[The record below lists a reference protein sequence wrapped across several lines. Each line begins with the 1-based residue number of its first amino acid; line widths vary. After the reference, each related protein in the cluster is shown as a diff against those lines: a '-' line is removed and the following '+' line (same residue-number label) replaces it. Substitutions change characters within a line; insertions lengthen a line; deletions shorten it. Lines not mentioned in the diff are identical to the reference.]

1 MKVTIHEVGPRDG
14 LQNESTVLS
23 TEAKLAFV
31 DRLVASGLTDI
42 EVTSFVRPRWVPQLA
57 DALEVVRRLP
67 DAPDVTWWALVPNR
81 VGMERALEAGIGAV
95 ATFMSSSE
103 THNKK
108 NINRTIRESLAAQKE
123 VIQTSV
129 AEGLRVRSYLST
141 VFGCP
146 YEGHVDPDRVL
157 ALTQA
162 LLEAGAERV
171 SLGDTTGMANPAQVR
186 EVLGML
192 ATAGVSMEKIAL
204 HMHDTRGAALAN
216 VLAGLD
222 CGVRVFDSSV
232 AGLGGCPYA
241 PGASGNLATEDLI
254 HVLQAMGWDTAATL
268 EGVSKAGVFAAEMLG
283 KELPGRYHRYYLG
296 ACGNQ
301 KAQTAS

>member
-14 LQNESTVLS
+14 LQNESQILT
-23 TEAKLAFV
+23 TDTKLAFIES
-31 DRLVASGLTDI
+31 LVAGGLTDI

-57 DALEVVRRLP
+57 DAVELVKRLP
-67 DAPDVTWWALVPNR
+67 DAPGVTWWALVPNR
-81 VGMERALEAGIGAV
+81 IGMERALEAGIPAV

-108 NINRTIRESLAAQKE
+108 NINRTIRESLAVQRE
-123 VIQTSV
+123 VIATSV
-129 AEGLRVRSYLST
+129 AEGLRVRAYLST

-146 YEGHVDPDRVL
+146 YEGDVNPERVL
-157 ALTQA
+157 ELCLE
-162 LLEAGAERV
+162 LLSAGAERI
-171 SLGDTTGMANPAQVR
+171 SLGDTTGMANPMQVR
-186 EVLGML
+186 HVLKTLQEGGISL
-192 ATAGVSMEKIAL
+192 EQVAL

-222 CGVRVFDSSV
+222 CGVRVFDASV

-241 PGASGNLATEDLI
+241 PGASGNMATEDLV
-254 HVLQAMGWDTAATL
+254 HVLDAMGWQTDADL
-268 EGVSKAGVFAAEMLG
+268 EGVSRAGVYASRMLN

-296 ACGNQ
+296 SCGE
-301 KAQTAS
+301 QTLQNVG

>member
-1 MKVTIHEVGPRDG
+1 MAASAPARSPL
-14 LQNESTVLS
+14 LQ
-23 TEAKLAFV
+23 
-31 DRLVASGLTDI
+31 
-42 EVTSFVRPRWVPQLA
+42 
-57 DALEVVRRLP
+57 RLP
-67 DAPDVTWWALVPNR
+67 EAPGVTWWALVPNR

-108 NINRTIRESLAAQKE
+108 NINRTIRESLGAQRE

-129 AEGLRVRSYLST
+129 AEGLRVRAYLST

-146 YEGHVDPDRVL
+146 YEGEVQPERVL
-157 ALTQA
+157 ELTQE
-162 LLEAGAERV
+162 LLEAGAERI

-186 EVLGML
+186 VLLGL
-192 ATAGVSMEKIAL
+192 FEEAGISMDRLAL

-222 CGVRVFDSSV
+222 CGVRVFDASV

-241 PGASGNLATEDLI
+241 PGASGNLATEDLV
-254 HVLQAMGWDTAATL
+254 HVLQAMGCDTAASL
-268 EGVSKAGVFAAEMLG
+268 EGVSRAGVFAAEMLG

-296 ACGNQ
+296 SCNKQ
-301 KAQTAS
+301 NAQTAS

>member
-14 LQNESTVLS
+14 LQNESQILT
-23 TEAKLAFV
+23 TDTKLAFIES
-31 DRLVASGLTDI
+31 LVAGGLTDI

-57 DALEVVRRLP
+57 DAVELVKRLP
-67 DAPDVTWWALVPNR
+67 DAPGVTWWALVPNR
-81 VGMERALEAGIGAV
+81 IGMERALEAGIPAV

-108 NINRTIRESLAAQKE
+108 NINRTIRESLAVQRE
-123 VIQTSV
+123 VIATSV
-129 AEGLRVRSYLST
+129 AEGLRVRAYLST

-146 YEGHVDPDRVL
+146 YEGDVNPERVL
-157 ALTQA
+157 ELCLE
-162 LLEAGAERV
+162 LLSAGAERI
-171 SLGDTTGMANPAQVR
+171 SLGDTTGMANPMQVR
-186 EVLGML
+186 QVLKTLQEGGISL
-192 ATAGVSMEKIAL
+192 EQVAL

-222 CGVRVFDSSV
+222 CGVRVFDASV

-241 PGASGNLATEDLI
+241 PGASGNMATEDLV
-254 HVLQAMGWDTAATL
+254 HVLDAMGWQTDADL
-268 EGVSKAGVFAAEMLG
+268 EGVSRAGVYASRMLN

-296 ACGNQ
+296 SCGE
-301 KAQTAS
+301 QTLQNVG